1 MFLQRPSRE
10 LAKAF
15 APRANREVGESVK
28 EQKQGTAFSLLRLVL
43 NNGKTIQIAKRNDK
57 SCIMQEMTS
66 PTHSEAFEERN
77 ESLLEAAIY
86 NVYSSSNIVM

>member
-1 MFLQRPSRE
+1 
-10 LAKAF
+10 
-15 APRANREVGESVK
+15 
-28 EQKQGTAFSLLRLVL
+28 
-43 NNGKTIQIAKRNDK
+43 
-57 SCIMQEMTS
+57 MQEMTS